1 MVEPA
6 DAKDLIDD
14 AIERAEEHHDAEQAL
29 ERVTERKFRD
39 RVSIMVGVFAV
50 SLAIVHMA
58 AASAA
63 RESLLKGI
71 EASDTFNYMQAKII
85 REAVFTTASTS
96 QSADSEAKAKWA
108 AEAKRLRQP
117 DAAKHGIDQLQAAGK
132 TLRDDGTRAAKSG
145 EGYELGETALQLAIV
160 LLSIAMVARS
170 AKIVAGAT
178 AFAIAGIA
186 VAIVTA
192 FGLALG

>member
-1 MVEPA
+1 MEPA
-6 DAKDLIDD
+6 DAKDLIDE
-14 AIERAEEHHDAEQAL
+14 AIERAEDHHDTEQAI
-29 ERVTERKFRD
+29 ERAAERKFRD
-39 RVSIMVGVFAV
+39 RVSIMVGVLAV

-85 REAVFTTASTS
+85 REAIFTTASTS
-96 QSADSEAKAKWA
+96 QSTDPEAKAKWA

-117 DAAKHGIDQLQAAGK
+117 DAAKHGIAQLQAAGK
-132 TLRDDGTRAAKSG
+132 TLREDGTRAAQSG
-145 EGYELGETALQLAIV
+145 EGYEMGETALQLAIV

-170 AKIVAGAT
+170 IKIVAGAI
-178 AFAIAGIA
+178 AFAIAGIGM
-186 VAIVTA
+186 AIATA
-192 FGLALG
+192 FGLS